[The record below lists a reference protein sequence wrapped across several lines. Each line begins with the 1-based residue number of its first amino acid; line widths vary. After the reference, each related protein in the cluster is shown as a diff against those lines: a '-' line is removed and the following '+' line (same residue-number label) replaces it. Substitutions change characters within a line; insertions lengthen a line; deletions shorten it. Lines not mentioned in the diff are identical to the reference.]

1 MSPHLG
7 SDSSKLAD
15 ELEKYRRQFEA
26 IETEARDILDG
37 LTDAQLAWQ
46 PDTRAWSVGDCL
58 DHLCVTG
65 RQSLSYVAEAVD
77 AGRIGAMLSAGPFRY
92 GILERWVVWLME
104 PPARLKFAAA
114 RAYRPASRRPG
125 AVVVDEF
132 LRLQHQLR
140 QSLQQV
146 NGLDLAKVKVRNPV
160 SGWIKFSLGQEF
172 AFTAAHER
180 RHIWQMRQIKA
191 HRAFRGVC

>member
-46 PDTRAWSVGDCL
+46 PEPR
-58 DHLCVTG
+58 VTG